1 MSTAFSML
9 IIMLAGSVEQ
19 LVQLPELIFVLSIPV
34 DHLYPRQRHPRRHP
48 HYQRLAVP
56 GKRSARDRVL
66 ISTASTIVS
75 PSALARAAIV
85 LIRVYLQHFVGVL
98 ALDGRKCHADEE
110 RVEEVEE
117 EVVDQGEEEA
127 AKREVLFTLR
137 CQGCLTVHRADDS
150 VQEVTIASFDT
161 SVDRDIEETEAN
173 VE

>member
-9 IIMLAGSVEQ
+9 IIKFVGSVEQ
-19 LVQLPELIFVLSIPV
+19 FVQLSELIFVLSIPV
-34 DHLYPRQRHPRRHP
+34 DHLYPRQRHPSRHP

-66 ISTASTIVS
+66 ILTASTVVS
-75 PSALARAAIV
+75 PSARARAAIV

-98 ALDGRKCHADEE
+98 ALDGRKCHANEE

-117 EVVDQGEEEA
+117 EVVEQGEEEA
-127 AKREVLFTLR
+127 AKGEVLLTLR
-137 CQGCLTVHRADDS
+137 CQGRLTVHRADDS
-150 VQEVTIASFDT
+150 VQEVTIAPFDT
-161 SVDRDIEETEAN
+161 SVDRDIEETEAD